1 MRSHSLTGRAIAVV
15 LAAELICALA
25 FSVISLWHEGR
36 SRVHAF
42 DVMLQGRSDSLLG
55 AIQDAEDPGDNVA
68 IDPTELRVPGD
79 DIYAVYNAGG
89 RLVGASAN
97 APAVLLR
104 RQGDGI
110 RTVDV
115 GRRHYRVL
123 QREALRIIDRAET
136 HGVGLR
142 RPVTI
147 IYASPTD
154 HLWREVIE
162 AAGFYIALSI
172 VLICL
177 TALILIV
184 TLRKLISP
192 IKELAKE
199 AIDVQGPS
207 KEFRPPQSALKV
219 KELRP
224 LAEALAQTIQKLQLA
239 LHMQHRFLSDAAHE
253 LKTAV
258 AVERSTVQL
267 LALRSRTPEEYSEG
281 LVRILEDNERL
292 EQLVGRMLTLAR
304 FEEQGASVSEGVDL
318 GRSVQKTVDS
328 LQRWIEARGIEL
340 SVERGKNVRVSLSDE
355 AAEIL
360 VSNLL
365 MNAVQHSASG
375 TQVSLAVRL
384 EGEKCAVLQIRDAGD
399 GISAGSLP
407 HVFDR
412 FYRED
417 RSRSRATGG
426 SGLGLAI
433 CKSIVEG
440 ANGSIEIESAIGQ
453 GTTVTA
459 RFALLTEKP
468 YAPAPAALQTPECDA
483 WSAGSKQQASPQG

>member
-1 MRSHSLTGRAIAVV
+1 VKSHSLTGRAIAIV
-15 LAAELICALA
+15 LMAELICAFA
-25 FSVISLWHEGR
+25 FSILSIWHEGR
-36 SRVHAF
+36 SRFHAF

-55 AIQDAEDPGDNVA
+55 AIQDAEDPGDNVT
-68 IDPTELRVPGD
+68 IDPRELRIPRD

-97 APAVLLR
+97 APASLLR
-104 RQGDGI
+104 PQGDGI
-110 RTVDV
+110 RTINVNHH
-115 GRRHYRVL
+115 RYRVL
-123 QREALRIIDRAET
+123 EREALRIIDRAET

-147 IYASPTD
+147 IYASPTN
-154 HLWREVIE
+154 HIWQEVIE
-162 AAGFYIALSI
+162 AAGFYIALSV

-177 TALILIV
+177 TAFILIV
-184 TLRKLISP
+184 TLRRLISP
-192 IKELAKE
+192 IKELANE
-199 AIDVQGPS
+199 AVGVQGHS
-207 KEFRPPQSALKV
+207 KEFRPPESALNV

-224 LAEALAQTIQKLQLA
+224 LAEALAQTIRKLQLA

-267 LALRSRTPEEYSEG
+267 LALRSRTAEEYSEG

-292 EQLVGRMLTLAR
+292 EQLVARMLTLAR
-304 FEEQGASVSEGVDL
+304 FEEQGTSTSVGVDL
-318 GRSVQKTVDS
+318 GCSAAKTAES
-328 LQRWIEARGIEL
+328 LRQWIEARGVKL
-340 SVERGKNVRVSLSDE
+340 SVHVEKSGKVAVADE

-365 MNAVQHSASG
+365 MNAVQHSPSG
-375 TQVSLAVRL
+375 ARVSLSVSVEDDTRAL
-384 EGEKCAVLQIRDAGD
+384 LQIKDAGE
-399 GISAGSLP
+399 GISSESLP

-417 RSRSRATGG
+417 RSRSRSTGG
-426 SGLGLAI
+426 AGLGLAI

-440 ANGSIEIESAIGQ
+440 AGGSIRIESAIGE
-453 GTTVTA
+453 GTTVSVNFDLVKE
-459 RFALLTEKP
+459 RP
-468 YAPAPAALQTPECDA
+468 YAPAPAALQTPVHDA
-483 WSAGSKQQASPQG
+483 WSAGSTQPASPQG

>member
-1 MRSHSLTGRAIAVV
+1 M
-15 LAAELICALA
+15 AELICAVA
-25 FSVISLWHEGR
+25 FSIISLWHEGR

-55 AIQDAEDPGDNVA
+55 AIQDAEDPGDNVT
-68 IDPTELRVPGD
+68 IDPRELRLPSD

-89 RLVGASAN
+89 RLVGASAS
-97 APAVLLR
+97 APAVLVR

-110 RTVDV
+110 RTMDV

-123 QREALRIIDRAET
+123 EREALRIIDRAET

-147 IYASPTD
+147 IYAAPTD

-162 AAGFYIALSI
+162 AAGFYIVLSL

-177 TALILIV
+177 TAVILIV

-199 AIDVQGPS
+199 AIDVQGHT
-207 KEFRPPQSALKV
+207 KEFTPPQSALKV

-224 LAEALAQTIQKLQLA
+224 LAEALAQTIRKLQLA

-267 LALRSRTPEEYSEG
+267 LALRSRTTEEYSEG

-304 FEEQGASVSEGVDL
+304 FEEQGTSVSEGADL

-328 LQRWIEARGIEL
+328 LQQWIEARGIHL
-340 SVERGKNVRVSLSDE
+340 SVEMDENVRVPLAEE

-375 TQVSLAVRL
+375 TQVSVSVRV
-384 EGEKCAVLQIRDAGD
+384 EDESCAVLKTKDAGG
-399 GISAGSLP
+399 GISPGSLP

-426 SGLGLAI
+426 AGLGLAI

-440 ANGSIEIESAIGQ
+440 ADGSIGIESAMGQ

-459 RFALLTEKP
+459 KFPLVREKP
-468 YAPAPAALQTPECDA
+468 YAPAAAALQGPVRDA
-483 WSAGSKQQASPQG
+483 WSAGSTQQASPQG